1 MIAGEP
7 PGTFIDPQ
15 VWPLL
20 LSPQGCPVD
29 PKLAGQCY
37 LCPEGVALL
46 WQCLPGNVLG
56 LEEGCFWCR

>member
-20 LSPQGCPVD
+20 PSPQGCPVD

-37 LCPEGVALL
+37 LCPEGAALL
-46 WQCLPGNVLG
+46 WQC
-56 LEEGCFWCR
+56 